1 MREKYFRSWTFDQLI
16 NTCLQNH
23 TCALSCAHAF
33 ITHIHVL
40 YSGSIYI
47 FTHSSAVVDFT
58 SAGSIKAAPPFSP
71 SHLPSLLSLYLSHS
85 VALSFALAPYAMLYF
100 CCLCCLGTL
109 FYSVFCSV
117 LMLWREKPPPADF
130 LFSFLSCD
138 LGLSLFLSLSLS
150 DPNTEPLSL
159 SLSLSVRISYASPSG
174 WGEQGLDS
182 SLFLSSSPSTFSGS
196 PSSCF
201 LTEG

>member
-23 TCALSCAHAF
+23 TSLSCAHAF
-33 ITHIHVL
+33 ITNIHVL

-138 LGLSLFLSLSLS
+138 LGLSLFLSLSQIQTLNLS
-150 DPNTEPLSL
+150 HFLSL
-159 SLSLSVRISYASPSG
+159 SRSVFPMHLPVAEGNRDLTLP
-174 WGEQGLDS
+174 
-182 SLFLSSSPSTFSGS
+182 SSSPPPLP
-196 PSSCF
+196 PSLALHPLVS
-201 LTEG
+201 